1 MLPELIKKHPLALL
15 LSVAGHILI
24 VALLVI
30 NNRKSADTAAPVAV
44 EPMKAVV
51 IDAAKV
57 NDAAKKLKDIEKQK
71 LAASAAKRKNEED
84 ALRRLTNKRKKEEER
99 LKKAAVDRAALEKK
113 RKEESAK
120 LAQLE
125 KQRQAELKKKEKE
138 KQETERKRKETQKRQ
153 AEKEKQRKEEE
164 KRKALERERVAAL
177 EAERVKEEARLKAVE
192 AKRQADSNRKEVRR
206 LQGLNAQYKAAVGQK
221 IQRNW
226 IKPPGLAVG
235 IKCEVTV
242 IQLPTGD
249 IVEVSVQRCTG
260 GGDSFRRSV
269 ENAVWK
275 SDPLPQPP
283 DAQLFQRQ
291 INITFAPDN

>member
-1 MLPELIKKHPLALL
+1 MLPELIKKHPLALF
-15 LSVAGHILI
+15 LSIAGHVLV

-30 NNRKSADTAAPVAV
+30 NHRQSADSEQLVAV

-51 IDAAKV
+51 IDAKKID
-57 NDAAKKLKDIEKQK
+57 DAAKKLKEVEKQK
-71 LAASAAKRKNEED
+71 VAAAAVKRKNEED
-84 ALRRLTNKRKKEEER
+84 ALRQLKNKRKKEEER

-125 KQRQAELKKKEKE
+125 KQRQAELRKQEREKKEAERERKEAQKRQEEKEKE
-138 KQETERKRKETQKRQ
+138 K
-153 AEKEKQRKEEE
+153 

-177 EAERVKEEARLKAVE
+177 EAERIKEDARLKAI
-192 AKRQADSNRKEVRR
+192 ADKRKAEGNRKEMRR

-260 GGDSFRRSV
+260 GGDSFKRSV
-269 ENAVWK
+269 ENAVRK

-283 DAQLFQRQ
+283 DPKLFQRQ